1 MRDASAVRTT
11 LDLDEDLLQTAKELA
26 SARGR
31 TAGQIVSELMRKAL
45 EAPAAGTVRNGV
57 PLLPPRP
64 SGSRRP
70 TMASVNQLRDD

>member
-1 MRDASAVRTT
+1 MRTT

-26 SARGR
+26 AARGR

-45 EAPAAGTVRNGV
+45 EGPIAGTARNGV

-64 SGSRRP
+64 AGARRP
-70 TMASVNQLRDD
+70 TMALVNRLRDD